1 MGIIFL
7 VEHPR
12 KDPDTRSISVVGQ
25 AVEAVEAVED
35 VAPISKVHP
44 AACPENSQLRTRK
57 PANNPA
63 QSLQQRISLK
73 LARFSGRWTCRSL
86 RRPRWPLQ
94 AVGVIELPSRPRRCV
109 DPEIQAECLSR
120 PASSLRPQRPGL

>member
-7 VEHPR
+7 VGHPR

-44 AACPENSQLRTRK
+44 AACPESSQLPNT
-57 PANNPA
+57 
-63 QSLQQRISLK
+63 Q
-73 LARFSGRWTCRSL
+73 TCEQ
-86 RRPRWPLQ
+86 PCPK
-94 AVGVIELPSRPRRCV
+94 
-109 DPEIQAECLSR
+109 
-120 PASSLRPQRPGL
+120 SSAKNFVKAGKVFW